1 MQIIKKGQYCGYL
14 EFFMIFGEV
23 VDCKERF
30 AEESGKINKL
40 YNFFFNN
47 TDQIVKDF

>member
-1 MQIIKKGQYCGYL
+1 MQIIKQGQYCWYL
-14 EFFMIFGEV
+14 EFFIIFGDV